1 QRRTGTLRP
10 CGERHNGTKAKVT
23 KPTHWR
29 GAVTPCATSTLRSR
43 VRYAALGRYRHFFA
57 LNNAWIKSSFLKV
70 YVVNRDR
77 AARDALSVRG
87 PSAEALMPR
96 YTFKLSDDDDGVE
109 DDFGVSLP
117 NAEIAY
123 SYACDVV
130 RELMDHREQSTRHW
144 RLDVYQDNDEQVFGI
159 PFVKLDD
166 TLDHLPLDTRA
177 LVERNAQR
185 IRSLKDVYY
194 DATLTQRESQSLVA
208 CSRGK
213 PYLAADRGRKIIR
226 D

>member
-1 QRRTGTLRP
+1 LRP
-10 CGERHNGTKAKVT
+10 HEERHNGTKAKVT

-29 GAVTPCATSTLRSR
+29 GAVSPCATSTLRSR
-43 VRYAALGRYRHFFA
+43 VRYAALGGYRHFFA

-70 YVVNRDR
+70 YVVNRADR
-77 AARDALSVRG
+77 AARDVLSVRG

-123 SYACDVV
+123 KYACDVV
-130 RELMDHREQSTRHW
+130 RELMGHRERSTRHW
-144 RLDVYQDNDEQVFGI
+144 RLDVYQDNDEQVFAI
-159 PFVKLDD
+159 PFVKLDN
-166 TLDHLPLDTRA
+166 TLDHLSQDLRA

-185 IRSLKDVYY
+185 MRSFKDTYHN
-194 DATLTQRESQSLVA
+194 ATITRRESQSLVA
-208 CSRGK
+208 RSRGK
-213 PYLAADRGRKIIR
+213 PYLAVDRGRKVIR